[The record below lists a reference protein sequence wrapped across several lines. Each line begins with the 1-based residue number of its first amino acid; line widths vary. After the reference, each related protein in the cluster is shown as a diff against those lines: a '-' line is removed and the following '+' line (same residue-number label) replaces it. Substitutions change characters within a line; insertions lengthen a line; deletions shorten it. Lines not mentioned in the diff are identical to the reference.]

1 MDVRPVRPT
10 DAPLV
15 IALALDEG
23 SHLVRSYPWPAANP
37 VARSILQ
44 TVLLV
49 PLPGRAWIAHD
60 GSDVALLEMQ
70 PRQYVIGWDVT
81 RLVTRGNSEW
91 VLPAVVQAGVGHLQS
106 RGVPRLFARCSPDRD
121 DALRALDFHPLAR
134 EHVLLGPEVTKG
146 GDSSLPLDSRYRIP
160 PDAWPLHQLEQE
172 TTPSPVRQ
180 FEGLTS
186 LDWSSKRRDMSEIVV
201 ERDGRIVAWI
211 GWGTKPRRGIVRA
224 GMLLHPAHRELGA
237 DLLQH
242 ALHQAPAGSRLMA
255 RVREYQVDTL
265 RAFLDAGFH
274 VVGEETVMVKHAA
287 LEPAPAAKKR
297 MRVVSVPSMQ
307 TFPIRVDPEGLA
319 LAHPLPE
326 QRPYEVLYP

>member
-1 MDVRPVRPT
+1 MAPSRREIAVLGIRDHVNRNQLNDLSPKSQGGAASEQTATMIQFAERFRAGHHPATPRRRKMDVRPVRPT

-106 RGVPRLFARCSPDRD
+106 RGVPRLFARCSPDRGS
-121 DALRALDFHPLAR
+121 AAAR
-134 EHVLLGPEVTKG
+134 
-146 GDSSLPLDSRYRIP
+146 
-160 PDAWPLHQLEQE
+160 
-172 TTPSPVRQ
+172 
-180 FEGLTS
+180 
-186 LDWSSKRRDMSEIVV
+186 
-201 ERDGRIVAWI
+201 
-211 GWGTKPRRGIVRA
+211 
-224 GMLLHPAHRELGA
+224 
-237 DLLQH
+237 
-242 ALHQAPAGSRLMA
+242 
-255 RVREYQVDTL
+255 
-265 RAFLDAGFH
+265 
-274 VVGEETVMVKHAA
+274 
-287 LEPAPAAKKR
+287 
-297 MRVVSVPSMQ
+297 
-307 TFPIRVDPEGLA
+307 IR
-319 LAHPLPE
+319 
-326 QRPYEVLYP
+326 